1 MVLCCAKWIWCLTAA
16 LAVLVLFYLGDWLVC
31 LVVYLVVGC
40 ASVLLCCVY
49 DLLIV
54 LLLWVLMVWFW
65 FAWFGCLCSV
75 LMFALLL
82 KVVVWLWL
90 FGFMR
95 PIRFGVW
102 DCSGGVLGAC
112 GRGCCWWWASCL
124 FV

>member
-1 MVLCCAKWIWCLTAA
+1 M
-16 LAVLVLFYLGDWLVC
+16 
-31 LVVYLVVGC
+31 GC
-40 ASVLLCCVY
+40 VAVLLCCVY

-82 KVVVWLWL
+82 KIVVWLWL

-102 DCSGGVLGAC
+102 GCSGGVLGAC
-112 GRGCCWWWASCL
+112 GRVVGGGGIL
-124 FV
+124 FVCIIFGCVLVYG

>member
-1 MVLCCAKWIWCLTAA
+1 M
-16 LAVLVLFYLGDWLVC
+16 
-31 LVVYLVVGC
+31 GC
-40 ASVLLCCVY
+40 VAVLLCCVY

-75 LMFALLL
+75 LMFTLLL

-102 DCSGGVLGAC
+102 DVRVVFWVLVDGVVGGGGIPVCLYNIWMCVGVWLMGVWCTCCC
-112 GRGCCWWWASCL
+112 GC
-124 FV
+124 